1 MTRPIEADIR
11 PDTDAAE
18 EFAEEVGPDPTQ
30 EEINHYQRLEGED
43 LADGET
49 EDLPAPPAG

>member
-1 MTRPIEADIR
+1 MTGPTEADVT

-30 EEINHYQRLEGED
+30 DEINHYQRLEGED
-43 LADGET
+43 LPDGET